1 LRLAALVALRDDLAR
16 ISPGQSELALDVISN
31 DDLLHVDPAH
41 VTLSVMQQPAVG
53 TVTVLPAEGPAG
65 RPRLLFKQGK
75 DKLEP
80 GSELEIYY
88 TVAVPGHPT
97 PSPATALLLG
107 SGMSGAAKVD
117 TI

>member
-1 LRLAALVALRDDLAR
+1 V
-16 ISPGQSELALDVISN
+16 
-31 DDLLHVDPAH
+31 
-41 VTLSVMQQPAVG
+41 QQPAIG

-80 GSELEIYY
+80 GSELEVYY

-107 SGMSGAAKVD
+107 SGVYRSLSTAFAVPQTLDCHCHCACPACSSSVIEERDECRK
-117 TI
+117 